1 MAFYPITD
9 TDGYV
14 WATTSMS
21 TVNDLLAASW
31 PNPAYIAANR
41 QIDKQPTQAEA
52 KSQAGTGL
60 RNETRPTE
68 RVGKAIARNI
78 DIDAESQ
85 TLIFQTIDENT
96 GSVVSQYP
104 TEIQLSLRAYL
115 AAAQA
120 KSSSQPISFSRTA

>member
-1 MAFYPITD
+1 MAFYPIID

-14 WATTSMS
+14 WVTASMS
-21 TVNDLLAASW
+21 TVNNLLAASK
-31 PNPAYIAANR
+31 PNPAHIAADR
-41 QIDKQPTQAEA
+41 QIDKQPHQAEA

-68 RVGKAIARNI
+68 HVGKATDRNI

-96 GSVVSQYP
+96 GSVIRQYP
-104 TEIQLSLRAYL
+104 SEVRLSLRAYL
-115 AAAQA
+115 AAARA
-120 KSSSQPISFSRTA
+120 KSISPPISFSRTA